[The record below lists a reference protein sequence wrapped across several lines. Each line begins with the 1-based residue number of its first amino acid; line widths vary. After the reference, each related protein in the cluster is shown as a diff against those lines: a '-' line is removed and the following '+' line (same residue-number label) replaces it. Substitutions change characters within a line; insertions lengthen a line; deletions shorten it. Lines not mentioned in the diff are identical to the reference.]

1 MQSMAHCFEKRED
14 RLVQKGKIKIIALIG
29 AFLLTILIVGLVNRH
44 SNKDTTDDMAEASLP
59 VVSLYYEDKQ
69 INELYGHTSQM
80 DAIYMRDSI
89 TPLKKNRILPIH
101 AKTYGEEIDGISYEI
116 RSMDTKRLVAEAE
129 VSDYS
134 VKEEELQADVKVQN
148 IIEEGKEYLFIL
160 KLEQGSKEIYYYTRI
175 IQPVDSYVEES
186 LDFVMDFHDTSM
198 NRETGGTLATYLEPD
213 ASGDNTSLHKV
224 TIHSSLKQLTWADF
238 KFHQVAEPIPSIKEI
253 NSTCNVITLKYL
265 VAAEGDET
273 EYYNVE
279 EYYRVRYTSTRTYL
293 LDYER
298 TMNRIF
304 TGDDNSVYDR
314 YIQLGIRSKDV
325 NYASNE
331 NGTIAAFVQEG
342 DLWSYDQ
349 NTGQMAK
356 VFSFRSDG
364 EEIDSR
370 ENYDQHDIRIV
381 NVDEGGSIDFL
392 VYGYMNRGLHEGKT
406 GISVCR
412 YDAVTNTVEEELFVP
427 VRTSYQVMKEDLGEL
442 AYQNNQKQFFLIAG
456 GILYQIDPD
465 SLEVTEK
472 MKNLQ
477 GGDYAVSQ
485 SGRYIAYADSEKE
498 GILYL
503 EDLETGSTHEIGAGA
518 EEEIRALGF
527 IGEDFIYGL
536 ARKNDMAKDAA
547 GNQVIPMY
555 QVQIL
560 ATDENYKVV
569 KTYEKTGYFV
579 SLVRIDGN
587 TIYLGRMRYE
597 DGTYKETAEDTIVN
611 SEDGESVQMEIHTAA
626 EEGRQVQ
633 IQIQLP
639 KEAEESKLK
648 RLTSKEIVHEK
659 PKEVKLDITNKG
671 KYYAYG
677 AGKVV
682 LGSEN
687 PAEAIRAADEK
698 MGVVV
703 GEKQQY
709 IWKRAKKTSRE
720 SLIEAGTQANGNSS
734 LEKSLNLILT
744 REGLSLDA
752 GALLAGGESTKQI
765 LEETL
770 KECEVLDL
778 SGCSLEQTLY
788 YISNGTPVLA
798 MENGSDAVLLCGYD
812 ASGVYIYE
820 PSTGNVRKQGLEE
833 ANGLFEGA
841 GNIFYAYL
849 K

>member
-1 MQSMAHCFEKRED
+1 M
-14 RLVQKGKIKIIALIG
+14 QKGKIKIIALIG

-59 VVSLYYEDKQ
+59 VVSLYYENQQ
-69 INELYGHTSQM
+69 INELHGHTTEM
-80 DAIYMRDSI
+80 DAVYMRDSI
-89 TPLKKNRILPIH
+89 TPLEKNRVLPIH
-101 AKTYGEEIDGISYEI
+101 AKTYGEKIDGISYEI

-134 VKEEELQADVKVQN
+134 VKEDELKADIKVQN
-148 IIEEGKEYLFIL
+148 IIEEGKEYLLIL
-160 KLEQGSKEIYYYTRI
+160 KLEQDSKEIYYYTRI

-186 LDFVMDFHDTSM
+186 LDFVMDFHDTTM
-198 NRETGGTLATYLEPD
+198 NKETSGTLATYLEPD

-238 KFHQVAEPIPSIKEI
+238 SFHQVGDPIPSIKEI
-253 NSTCNVITLKYL
+253 NSSCNVITLKYL
-265 VAAEGDET
+265 VASEGDGT

-279 EYYRVRYTSTRTYL
+279 EYYRVRYTSARTYL

-304 TGDDNSVYDR
+304 TGDDDSVYDK

-342 DLWSYDQ
+342 DLWSYNQ
-349 NTGQMAK
+349 NTNQIVKA
-356 VFSFRSDG
+356 FSFRSDA

-370 ENYDQHDIRIV
+370 ENYDQHGIRIV
-381 NVDEGGSIDFL
+381 SIDEGGSIDFL

-406 GISVCR
+406 GISACR
-412 YDAVTNTVEEELFVP
+412 YDAVTNTVEEELFIP
-427 VRTSYQVMKEDLGEL
+427 VQTSYQVMKEDLGEL

-465 SLEVTEK
+465 SFEVTEK

-477 GGDYAVSQ
+477 TGDYAVSQ
-485 SGRYIAYADSEKE
+485 SGRYIAYADSETE
-498 GILYL
+498 GVLYL
-503 EDLETGSTHEIGAGA
+503 EDLETGNSKKIEAGA
-518 EEEIRALGF
+518 EESIRALGF

-536 ARKNDMAKDAA
+536 AKNADIAKDAA
-547 GNQVIPMY
+547 GNRVVPMY
-555 QVQIL
+555 QIQII
-560 ATDENYKVV
+560 ATDDGYKVV
-569 KTYEKTGYFV
+569 KTYEKPGYYIAE
-579 SLVRIDGN
+579 VRIEGN
-587 TIYLGRMRYE
+587 TIYLGRIQYE
-597 DGTYKETAEDTIVN
+597 DGVYKEVSEDTIVN
-611 SEDGESVQMEIHTAA
+611 SADGEAVQMEIHTTSD
-626 EEGRQVQ
+626 ESRQTQ
-633 IQIQLP
+633 IQIELP
-639 KEAEESKLK
+639 KDAEKSRLK
-648 RLTSKEIVHEK
+648 RLTSKEIVHEE
-659 PKEVKLDITNKG
+659 PREVKLEITNKG
-671 KYYAYG
+671 QYYAYA

-682 LGSEN
+682 LGSEE

-703 GEKQQY
+703 GDRQQY
-709 IWKRAKKTSRE
+709 IWKRVKKTSRE
-720 SLIEAGTQANGNSS
+720 ALIEAGTQAVGDSS
-734 LEKSLNLILT
+734 LEKCLNLILT

-752 GALLAGGESTKQI
+752 GALLAGGESTKEI
-765 LEETL
+765 LEEAL

-778 SGCSLEQTLY
+778 SGCTLEQVLY
-788 YISNGTPVLA
+788 YVSNGTPVLA

-833 ANGLFEGA
+833 ANGLLEGA